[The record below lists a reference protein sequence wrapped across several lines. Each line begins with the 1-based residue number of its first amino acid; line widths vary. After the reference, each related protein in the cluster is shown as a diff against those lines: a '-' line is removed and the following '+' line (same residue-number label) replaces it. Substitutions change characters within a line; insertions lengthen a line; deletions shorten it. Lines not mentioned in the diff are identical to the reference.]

1 MQPEPL
7 PPIDLVE
14 VERAVRLAIDERD
27 QRGLSLI
34 GSGEFSLAMA
44 WPSVSPHGVSERV
57 VLKRVPPFRTRS
69 LAEQYGEVTRRYIHV
84 LAQRGVSVLG
94 TEVLLLDRTD
104 GSAVAFHCQPL
115 LEPGSIGSE
124 VLRRSDPAQGHP
136 LVEAVV
142 MAVDKAVDARTGL
155 DAQFANWSWDGE
167 TAWLLDLSTPMLLDD
182 TQMVL
187 FDVDAFLSEYPW
199 FLRRIVF
206 GEFVK
211 IVPRYTTS
219 EGVLHDVLAML
230 LREGLEP
237 WTPVVIDAA
246 KRLLGIDLSVEAA
259 VKIYREDRRMFPV
272 LLRLKRLQRFWV
284 QHTGRR
290 YDSLLPVTSSFGPQP
305 GSGSG

>member
-1 MQPEPL
+1 
-7 PPIDLVE
+7 
-14 VERAVRLAIDERD
+14 
-27 QRGLSLI
+27 
-34 GSGEFSLAMA
+34 
-44 WPSVSPHGVSERV
+44 
-57 VLKRVPPFRTRS
+57 
-69 LAEQYGEVTRRYIHV
+69 
-84 LAQRGVSVLG
+84 
-94 TEVLLLDRTD
+94 
-104 GSAVAFHCQPL
+104 
-115 LEPGSIGSE
+115 
-124 VLRRSDPAQGHP
+124 
-136 LVEAVV
+136 
-142 MAVDKAVDARTGL
+142 
-155 DAQFANWSWDGE
+155 
-167 TAWLLDLSTPMLLDD
+167 MLLDD

-272 LLRLKRLQRFWV
+272 LLRLKRLQRFCA